1 MISTMVNFIEGR
13 NLRRFQRTL
22 CATLRSKKRYLY
34 LLYNAV
40 NENMAVLVKGA
51 SGSTIKFL
59 TKGMI
64 ENIPLFTPTDELLA
78 QYKHCSEAV
87 QRKMECLKMKI
98 KNATEARD
106 RLLPKL
112 MNGELME

>member
-1 MISTMVNFIEGR
+1 
-13 NLRRFQRTL
+13 
-22 CATLRSKKRYLY
+22 
-34 LLYNAV
+34 
-40 NENMAVLVKGA
+40 MAVLVKGA

-64 ENIPLFTPTDELLA
+64 ESIPLFVPTDELLT
-78 QYKHCSEAV
+78 QYNDYSEAV
-87 QRKMECLKMKI
+87 QRKLECLKITI

-112 MNGELME
+112 MSGELEV